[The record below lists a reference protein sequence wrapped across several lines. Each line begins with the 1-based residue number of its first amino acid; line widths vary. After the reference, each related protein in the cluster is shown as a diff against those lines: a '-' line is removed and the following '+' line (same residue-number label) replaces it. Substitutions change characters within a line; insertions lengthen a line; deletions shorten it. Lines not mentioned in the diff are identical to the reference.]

1 MMDYEPLSPEETA
14 RLMQEERRR
23 EEERLRREAEQRQ
36 QQMLARQRSQSGN
49 PMAGGIDPSTALSAY
64 QSFAGGSAGGAGAGG
79 GASGA
84 ASGGMSAWPVAV
96 AALALGQHEWAKRK
110 GLHTDSDALTGRAL
124 YKDSEYYQQKGN
136 EKVSGLGDEMRLAAM
151 GSSPADLFRKE
162 TWATV
167 AKLGA
172 KGGILGGL
180 LKKIF

>member
-1 MMDYEPLSPEETA
+1 MDYEEISQQEAE
-14 RLMQEERRR
+14 RLMMEQRRLEEERRR
-23 EEERLRREAEQRQ
+23 REEMQRQ
-36 QQMLARQRSQSGN
+36 QQVVMHPPQAPAQTPQMGGFD
-49 PMAGGIDPSTALSAY
+49 PMSLMGAGV
-64 QSFAGGSAGGAGAGG
+64 GGAGGAGG

-96 AALALGQHEWAKRK
+96 AALAIGQHEWAKKK

-136 EKVSGLGDEMRLAAM
+136 EKMDGLGDEMRLAAM

-162 TWATV
+162 TWTTA
-167 AKLGA
+167 AKLAA